1 MNASGT
7 IDPMRFHGFDALRV
21 VGMMAVIYIHACDT
35 NDHVEWGMR
44 YLGFAVPCFFM
55 MSAFLAQQTFLR
67 KNIAFFDW
75 INRKFRRLAPSYFAW
90 SAIYLAVRFAK
101 SMATGEELESGIF
114 GSIFWGDASHQLY
127 FVPFLFYSFVLW
139 TGLMML
145 ARRRPVMTAG
155 LLAVCIVIFMWQA
168 SAIEASLPANR
179 WFIGKNLAWFPI
191 GMLYAIVVDQLR
203 EKRAWFFWPMLVLLV
218 VMLLSDL
225 LNVYAISTVVF
236 ALAIAVQR
244 PAPDWLK
251 HLSIYSFGVYLSH
264 VLFIEGMQF
273 VAPRLGLNLQ
283 SISVTLGIMVIAGLV
298 SYATCM
304 LLGQS
309 KWSRWSVT

>member
-1 MNASGT
+1 
-7 IDPMRFHGFDALRV
+7 MRFHGFDALRV
-21 VGMMAVIYIHACDT
+21 AGMLAVIYIHASDT
-35 NDHVEWGMR
+35 NDVVEWGMR
-44 YLGFAVPCFFM
+44 YLGFAVPCFLM
-55 MSAFLAQQTFLR
+55 MSAFLAQQTILR
-67 KNIAFFDW
+67 KNIAPIDW
-75 INRKFRRLAPSYFAW
+75 ITRKFKRLAPSYFAW
-90 SAIYLAVRFAK
+90 TAIYLAVRFAK
-101 SMATGEELESGIF
+101 SMATGEQLESGIL

-139 TGLMML
+139 TGLMRL
-145 ARRRPVMTAG
+145 ARRRPVTTAG
-155 LLAVCIVIFMWQA
+155 LLAVSTVIFVWQA

-179 WFIGKNLAWFPI
+179 WFIGKNMAWFPI
-191 GMLYAIVVDQLR
+191 GMLFAIVVEQLR
-203 EKRAWFFWPMLVLLV
+203 EKREWFFWPILALLV
-218 VMLLSDL
+218 VMLLSDF

-236 ALAIAVQR
+236 ALAIAAQR

-273 VAPRLGLNLQ
+273 IAPRLGLNLQ
-283 SISVTLGIMVIAGLV
+283 SISVTLGIMVIAGLF